1 MTKYKYVNK
10 RMYFV
15 FNHNEAYQKMH
26 RAYLAKYARASTS
39 ELLMGLEEARRNM
52 HVEALLEVRHKPI
65 NILLNAMEYIHW
77 LICTL

>member
-52 HVEALLEVRHKPI
+52 HVEALLEVSRHESI
-65 NILLNAMEYIHW
+65 NILLNDMDFV
-77 LICTL
+77 TG